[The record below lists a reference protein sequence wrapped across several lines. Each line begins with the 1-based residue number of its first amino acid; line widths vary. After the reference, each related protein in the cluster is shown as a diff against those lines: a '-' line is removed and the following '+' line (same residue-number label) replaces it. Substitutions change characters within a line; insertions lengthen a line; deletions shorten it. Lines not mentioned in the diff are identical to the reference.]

1 MIRLLS
7 RGLLVVHRYLGVGVG
22 LLMTLWC
29 LSGFVMLYQGF
40 PSLTD
45 AERLEGLQPLDLS
58 ACCDLDRLPFT
69 DDQIVPGF
77 RVEMLNGDPVIRFSG
92 APRRGAAVQNAPT
105 GSYNLRTGEPVKTL
119 GDAQVRQVAAEY
131 AARHGLEGALVARR
145 LDKVD
150 QWTLQAGR
158 RAPLYQIA
166 VNDPAGSEIY
176 VSAASGEVVQ
186 DTNRRERVLSWFG
199 AIPHWLYPTV
209 LRSNGALWTQVV
221 IWTSV
226 AGVFLTVTGL
236 YVGIS
241 RFGRR
246 KNGRWSPF
254 RGLWYWHHII
264 GLAFGL
270 FTLTWVLSGLLTMNP
285 WGLLDGTP
293 NNLRRS
299 LTGNHTWAEAKGLI
313 ARVGH
318 ASAPGRGVA
327 QLRSA
332 TFGGELSGVTV
343 GPQGVVQ
350 RWTVAGPVQPL
361 EAAAVRAV
369 IENKASAPI
378 AQFDLL
384 TKADAYY
391 YGFKTPV
398 AWPVYRAILQ
408 DDQATRLYVDPKTAE
423 VVRIADASSRA
434 SRWWRNG
441 LHSLDVVRAR
451 PLWDGLAILLLAGVT
466 LVCGTGAWMSIRRTK
481 RDLTALRW
489 GLADLSSRL
498 AGRGRRE
505 RR

>member
-7 RGLLVVHRYLGVGVG
+7 RGLLVIHRYLGVGVG

-58 ACCDLDRLPFT
+58 ACCDLDRLAFK
-69 DDQIVPGF
+69 DDQVVPGF

-92 APRRGAAVQNAPT
+92 TPRRGAAVQNAPK

-119 GDAQVRQVAAEY
+119 NDAEVRQVAAEY
-131 AARHGLEGALVARR
+131 AARHGLEGVLVARR

-150 QWTLQAGR
+150 QWTIQAGR

-209 LRSNGALWTQVV
+209 LRSDAALWTQVV

-264 GLAFGL
+264 GLVFGL

-285 WGLLDGTP
+285 WGLARLSRHPQGRSGHPSICRSAD
-293 NNLRRS
+293 RRGGPYRRR
-299 LTGNHTWAEAKGLI
+299 LVTRLAL
-313 ARVGH
+313 
-318 ASAPGRGVA
+318 VA
-327 QLRSA
+327 QRPA
-332 TFGGELSGVTV
+332 QSGC
-343 GPQGVVQ
+343 GSRP
-350 RWTVAGPVQPL
+350 
-361 EAAAVRAV
+361 AAVGRSGHTAAGGGDPGV
-369 IENKASAPI
+369 RHRRMDEHP
-378 AQFDLL
+378 
-384 TKADAYY
+384 
-391 YGFKTPV
+391 PH
-398 AWPVYRAILQ
+398 
-408 DDQATRLYVDPKTAE
+408 QA
-423 VVRIADASSRA
+423 
-434 SRWWRNG
+434 
-441 LHSLDVVRAR
+441 
-451 PLWDGLAILLLAGVT
+451 
-466 LVCGTGAWMSIRRTK
+466 
-481 RDLTALRW
+481 
-489 GLADLSSRL
+489 
-498 AGRGRRE
+498 
-505 RR
+505 